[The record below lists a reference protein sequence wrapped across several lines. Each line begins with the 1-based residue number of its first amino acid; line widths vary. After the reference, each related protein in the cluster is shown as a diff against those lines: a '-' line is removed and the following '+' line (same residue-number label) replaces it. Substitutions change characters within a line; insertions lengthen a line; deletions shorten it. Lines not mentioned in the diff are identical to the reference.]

1 MTSCTRDKRINPY
14 RKHCTRMLVL
24 IIAIALLFI
33 AAIPYLVYLFGI
45 RFGRKSLDAGLPT
58 EYPKITIIMS
68 AYNEERVI
76 PERVKN
82 LVQCHYPKDAYEVI
96 FIDDCSSDET
106 LARAQSC
113 FGRSGITFRII
124 ANRERMGTNRSY
136 NHAMKMAHY
145 PVIVTTD
152 ADVFFEP
159 DALGILMGRLTSDPK
174 IAAVTGDL
182 RPRMNA
188 CGTTKL
194 EGEYRSFYGRMC
206 DWESTVD
213 STYNFNGGL
222 VAFRTDLIRR
232 IDDKRGSDDANT
244 AFEAIRRGY
253 RTVYERRAIVYED
266 IPARFSI
273 QYRQKIRRAKRLIE
287 ATLANLDLLGGARPF
302 TRFFYPLRLFMFTIT
317 PTLYFVALAL
327 LVTGL
332 YLVSPLI
339 LLGLACL
346 VAVAG
351 LFWRQNLFN
360 AFTVNQ
366 FYLVMGLLNMGRD
379 TRIWESTSKKK

>member
-1 MTSCTRDKRINPY
+1 MIF
-14 RKHCTRMLVL
+14 LVIGIL
-24 IIAIALLFI
+24 LLAIAAF
-33 AAIPYLVYLFGI
+33 PYIVYLIGMWFGKKLSDT
-45 RFGRKSLDAGLPT
+45 GVPT

-76 PERVKN
+76 AERVENLKN
-82 LVQCHYPKDAYEVI
+82 GHYPRDAYEVI
-96 FIDDCSSDET
+96 FIDDCSSDNT
-106 LARAQSC
+106 LIRAQSS
-113 FGRSGITFRII
+113 FEQSGISFRII
-124 ANRERMGTNRSY
+124 ANTERMGTNRSY
-136 NHAMKMAHY
+136 NKAMKMARY

-152 ADVFFEP
+152 ADVFFEH
-159 DALGILMGRLTSDPK
+159 DALNILMGRLVSDPR

-182 RPRMNA
+182 RPRMNE

-206 DWESTVD
+206 AWESAVD

-253 RTVYERRAIVYED
+253 RTVYEPRAIVFED
-266 IPARFSI
+266 IPASFKD

-287 ATLANLDLLGGARPF
+287 ATLSNLDLLGKNRPF
-302 TRFFYPLRLFMFTIT
+302 TRFIYPLRLCMFTVT
-317 PTLYFVALAL
+317 PVLYFFALFL
-327 LVTGL
+327 LAIGL
-332 YLVSPLI
+332 YLTCPLVLVTLI
-339 LLGLACL
+339 CL
-346 VAVAG
+346 IAIG
-351 LFWRQNLFN
+351 GIFWRENLFN

-366 FYLVMGLLNMGRD
+366 FYLVMGLFNMGKD
-379 TRIWESTSKKK
+379 TRIWESTSKK